1 MMLFKLSLKNIKKSF
16 KDYAIY
22 FFTLILGVAIF
33 YVFNSLDSQTVMA
46 SVTSSTRE
54 IIKLM
59 TQTMS
64 AVSVFVSFVL
74 GFLIIYASRFLMKR
88 RNKEFGIY
96 LILGMSKRKVSLILF
111 FETLIIGILSLIV
124 GLGLGIILSQLMS
137 LLVVNMFEANMTNF
151 KFAFSSAACIKTL
164 IYFSIM
170 YIVVMIFNTI
180 NVSKCKLI
188 ELLNYNKKSEDIKLK
203 NPIICTI
210 VFIISAIFLGYA
222 YYMVSGGMQH
232 LEKVSDIIKP
242 IIIGSIST
250 FFIFWSLSGL
260 LLKIFMSMKKV
271 YYKGLNS
278 FVLRQV
284 SSKINTTVLSMT
296 IISIMLFMTIC
307 ILSSSLSMKSSMTKN
322 MNELVPIDIELDKLW
337 NISEDNGAKLAKDS
351 KISIRETLENNGFNV
366 DDNFKDI
373 VDIDVYMVDDF
384 TLAKF
389 LENKLDEVVKKNPT
403 LIYDSIE
410 KIMKIS
416 DYNKVAKLYGNKTYV
431 LADNQYMVVAD
442 FKSMVDIRN
451 EALENNSTIEI
462 NGTKYEPKYPKC
474 QYGFLDIASSHINT
488 GIILLP
494 DEAVNDMA
502 IYKKI
507 MLANYKNDT
516 SKGKEE
522 TEEKINNL
530 VKDIYNKDSL
540 IAQNTRIDIV
550 NSSVG
555 LGVLVT
561 FIGIYLGIIF
571 LMSSAEILA
580 LKELAESTDNKERY
594 MMLRRIGVDEKVLN
608 RALFKQI
615 GIFFIFPVLV
625 AIIHSIFGIKF
636 CIAILEVVG
645 TENLLPSIIMTTIF
659 LIIIYGGYFLITYMC
674 SKNIIKEK

>member
-1 MMLFKLSLKNIKKSF
+1 MLFKLSLKNIKKSL

-33 YVFNSLDSQTVMA
+33 YVFNSLDSQTVME
-46 SVTSSTRE
+46 SVTASTRE

-59 TQTMS
+59 TRIMS

-96 LILGMSKRKVSLILF
+96 LILGMGKRKVSLILF
-111 FETLIIGILSLIV
+111 FETLIIGLLSLIV
-124 GLGLGIILSQLMS
+124 GLGIGIILSQLMS
-137 LLVVNMFEANMTNF
+137 LLVVNMFEADMTNF
-151 KFAFSSAACIKTL
+151 TFAFSSAACMKTL
-164 IYFSIM
+164 IYFSII
-170 YIVVMIFNTI
+170 YIVVMVFNTI
-180 NVSKCKLI
+180 NVSRCKLI
-188 ELLNYNKKSEDIKLK
+188 ELLNYSKKSENVKLK
-203 NPIICTI
+203 NPIICTV
-210 VFIISAIFLGYA
+210 VFIIAAIFLGYA

-260 LLKIFMSMKKV
+260 LIKIFMSMKKV

-296 IISIMLFMTIC
+296 VISIMLFITIC
-307 ILSSSLSMKSSMTKN
+307 ILSSSLSVKSSLTKN
-322 MNELVPIDIELDKLW
+322 MNELVPVDIELNKLC

-351 KISIRETLENNGFNV
+351 RISIRETLENNGFNV

-373 VDIDVYMVDDF
+373 VDVDVYMVDDF
-384 TLAKF
+384 SLSKF
-389 LENKLDEVVKKNPT
+389 LGNKLDEVAKKNPT
-403 LIYDSIE
+403 LIYDYPE
-410 KIMKIS
+410 NIMKLS
-416 DYNKVAKLYGNKTYV
+416 DYNKVAKLYGNKTYT

-442 FKSMVDIRN
+442 FKDMIDIRN
-451 EALENNSTIEI
+451 EVLENNSSIDI

-488 GIILLP
+488 GIIILP
-494 DEAVNDMA
+494 DEALNNMT

-507 MLANYKNDT
+507 MLANYKNST
-516 SKGKEE
+516 TKGKEE
-522 TEEKINNL
+522 TEEKINKLMRN
-530 VKDIYNKDSL
+530 IYNKDSL
-540 IAQNTRIDIV
+540 IAQNTRLDIV

-555 LGVLVT
+555 LRALVT

-571 LMSSAEILA
+571 LISSAEILA

-636 CIAILEVVG
+636 SVAILEVVG
-645 TENLLPSIIMTTIF
+645 IENLLPSIIMTAIF

>member
-1 MMLFKLSLKNIKKSF
+1 MMLFKLSLKNIKKSL

-33 YVFNSLDSQTVMA
+33 YVFNSLDSQTVME
-46 SVTSSTRE
+46 SVTASTRE

-59 TQTMS
+59 TRIMS

-96 LILGMSKRKVSLILF
+96 LILGMGKRKVSLILF
-111 FETLIIGILSLIV
+111 FETLIIGLLSLIV
-124 GLGLGIILSQLMS
+124 GLGIGIILSQLMS
-137 LLVVNMFEANMTNF
+137 LLVVNMFEADMTNF
-151 KFAFSSAACIKTL
+151 TFAFSSAACMKTL
-164 IYFSIM
+164 IYFSII
-170 YIVVMIFNTI
+170 YIVVMVFNTI
-180 NVSKCKLI
+180 NVSRCKLI
-188 ELLNYNKKSEDIKLK
+188 ELLNYSKKSENVKLK
-203 NPIICTI
+203 NPIICTV
-210 VFIISAIFLGYA
+210 VFIIAAIFLGYA

-260 LLKIFMSMKKV
+260 LIKIFMSMKKV

-296 IISIMLFMTIC
+296 VISIMLFITIC
-307 ILSSSLSMKSSMTKN
+307 ILSSSLSVKSSLTKN
-322 MNELVPIDIELDKLW
+322 MNELVPVDIELNKLC

-351 KISIRETLENNGFNV
+351 RISIRETLENNGFNV

-373 VDIDVYMVDDF
+373 VDVDVYMVDDF
-384 TLAKF
+384 SLSKF
-389 LENKLDEVVKKNPT
+389 LGNKLDEVAKKNPT
-403 LIYDSIE
+403 LIYDYPE
-410 KIMKIS
+410 NIMKLS
-416 DYNKVAKLYGNKTYV
+416 DYNKVAKLYGNKTYT

-442 FKSMVDIRN
+442 FKDMIDIRN
-451 EALENNSTIEI
+451 EVLENNSSIDI

-488 GIILLP
+488 GIIILP
-494 DEAVNDMA
+494 DEALNNMT

-507 MLANYKNDT
+507 MLANYKNST
-516 SKGKEE
+516 TKGKEE
-522 TEEKINNL
+522 TEEKINKLMRN
-530 VKDIYNKDSL
+530 IYNKDSL
-540 IAQNTRIDIV
+540 IAQNTRLDIV

-555 LGVLVT
+555 LRALVT

-571 LMSSAEILA
+571 LISSAEILA

-636 CIAILEVVG
+636 SVAILEVVG
-645 TENLLPSIIMTTIF
+645 IENLLPSIIMTAIF